1 MLRPDRRE
9 TRQSGEVEQR
19 ILGEIGHDT
28 RLLLNRGT
36 AHNLARFGGRPQRPP
51 PYRSEEFHR
60 VSAHPY
66 AALTPDVILDAVETY
81 GLRCTGALQA
91 LNSYENR
98 VYRVGIEEHH
108 DAQGHASGAGGTT
121 PGMEEVE
128 QRMEQLPRTPAATQV
143 AAKFYRP
150 ARWSDAAIR
159 EEHAFALE
167 LAAAEIPVVA
177 PLAHAGDTLAS
188 HAGFRFALFPW
199 QPGRVA
205 ELNRRE
211 EREVLGRYLG
221 RLHRVGRARRFQH
234 RPALTVEGYGRESAE
249 FLRAGDFLPDYLAG
263 SYRALTDQ
271 LLDLIDARFAAVAP
285 ATLRL
290 HGDCHLSNLLWTDG
304 APHLV
309 DLDDCRSGPAVQD
322 LWMLLSGSHAEREQ
336 QLGEVLAGYT
346 QFMEFDPAELALVEP
361 LRTLR
366 LMHYSAWLAR
376 RWDDPAFP
384 VNFPWFNTTRYWE
397 EQLQYLREQLAALD
411 EPALAW
417 RPD

>member
-1 MLRPDRRE
+1 
-9 TRQSGEVEQR
+9 
-19 ILGEIGHDT
+19 
-28 RLLLNRGT
+28 
-36 AHNLARFGGRPQRPP
+36 
-51 PYRSEEFHR
+51 

-66 AALTPDVILDAVETY
+66 AALTPEVILDAVETF
-81 GLRCTGALQA
+81 GVRCTGALQP

-98 VYRVGIEEHH
+98 VYRVTTEER
-108 DAQGHASGAGGTT
+108 A
-121 PGMEEVE
+121 
-128 QRMEQLPRTPAATQV
+128 LL

-150 ARWSDAAIR
+150 QRWSDAAIR

-167 LAAAEIPVVA
+167 LAAQEIPVVA
-177 PLAHAGDTLAS
+177 PLARDGETLFT

-199 QPGRVA
+199 QPGRVS
-205 ELNRRE
+205 ELNSRE

-234 RPALTVEGYGRESAE
+234 RPALTVQSFGRESAD
-249 FLRAGDFLPDYLAG
+249 FLLANDFLPDYLRE
-263 SYRALTDQ
+263 SYRTLTDQ
-271 LLDLIDARFAAVAP
+271 LLDLITARIEAIMP
-285 ATLRL
+285 LTLRL

-309 DLDDCRSGPAVQD
+309 DLDDCRTGPAVQD

-336 QLGEVLAGYT
+336 QLGQVLTGYS
-346 QFMEFDPAELALVEP
+346 QFMEFDPSELSLIEP

-366 LMHYSAWLAR
+366 LMHYAAWLAR

-384 VNFPWFNTTRYWE
+384 MNFPWFNTQRYWE
-397 EQLQYLREQLAALD
+397 EHLQHLREQLAALD
-411 EPALAW
+411 EPALSW